1 MISHILII
9 WSVKCN
15 TIIEKGGRTVNQIY
29 EALAVFLEELRCD
42 TDEKEY
48 AVKMEDLDKA
58 ESQLK
63 EKNREFEAFLNN
75 ISGKHKEFI
84 ESYLNIVDTAHFK
97 EEQRAYYQGIM
108 DGIQMLGELG
118 LIKKSSNVEFILKQL
133 KE

>member
-1 MISHILII
+1 M
-9 WSVKCN
+9 
-15 TIIEKGGRTVNQIY
+15 IEKGGRTVNQIY

-48 AVKMEDLDKA
+48 AVKMEDLDKT

-63 EKNREFEAFLNN
+63 EKNREFEAFLND

-84 ESYLNIVDTAHFK
+84 ESYVNIVDTAHFK

-118 LIKKSSNVEFILKQL
+118 LIKKSSNVEFILKRL